1 MDTVDEEVA
10 ITWNAADWVAEEREM
25 HDLWYADQGLD
36 VAPVADIVVVQIEE
50 LQLAESCE
58 DFGRR
63 QTSD

>member
-63 QTSD
+63 QTGD